1 MSILSNLE
9 LIRRV
14 PLFSM
19 LTAAQAEVI
28 SESVVKKRFARGATI
43 VETGKKS
50 NALFIILTGKA
61 KVIATDQTGKEA
73 ILAHLKPG
81 DYIGEMSLIDDQP
94 HSATVKAEVITDVLV
109 LARQQFSQTLPENAA
124 MSFAIMKVLVTRLR
138 IADRKIESLALMDVY
153 ARVLMTLRDMGE
165 SNSDGDTLIT
175 GKFSRQAIAQTVGA
189 SREMVGRVMKNLEDE
204 GILVHTQEGHTL
216 LKKSQCGVD

>member
-19 LTAAQAEVI
+19 LTAAQAETIAANVM
-28 SESVVKKRFARGATI
+28 KKRFAKGSTI
-43 VETGKKS
+43 VEDGKKS

-61 KVIATDQTGKEA
+61 KVVAADSTGKEA

-94 HSATVKAEVITDVLV
+94 HSASVKAEVITDVLV
-109 LARQQFSQTLPENAA
+109 LGRQQFSQTLPENAA
-124 MSFAIMKVLVTRLR
+124 MSFAIMKVLVKRLR
-138 IADRKIESLALMDVY
+138 QADRKIESLALMDVY
-153 ARVLMTLRDMGE
+153 SRVVMTLREMGE
-165 SNSDGDTLIT
+165 TTDDGDTIIT

-204 GILVHTQEGHTL
+204 GILLVTSDGKTC
-216 LKKSQCGVD
+216 LKKSQCGIN

>member
-19 LTAAQAEVI
+19 LTALQAQTIA
-28 SESVVKKRFARGATI
+28 ESVVKKRFSRGATI
-43 VETGKKS
+43 VENGKKS

-61 KVIATDQTGKEA
+61 KVIAADKSGKEA

-81 DYIGEMSLIDDQP
+81 DYIGEMSIIDDQP
-94 HSATVKAEVITDVLV
+94 HSATVKAEVLTDVLV
-109 LARQQFSQTLPENAA
+109 LARHHFAQILPENAA
-124 MSFAIMKVLVTRLR
+124 MSVAIMKVLVQRLR
-138 IADRKIESLALMDVY
+138 HADRKIESLALMDVY
-153 ARVLMTLRDMGE
+153 SRVVMTLRDMGE
-165 SNSDGDTLIT
+165 SNVDGNTVLT
-175 GKFSRQAIAQTVGA
+175 GRFSRQTIAQTIGA

-204 GILVHTQEGHTL
+204 GILSVCEDGTTL
-216 LKKSQCGVD
+216 LKNSQCGVD

>member
-1 MSILSNLE
+1 MSILSNFE

-19 LTAAQAEVI
+19 LTASQAETVA
-28 SESVVKKRFARGATI
+28 ESVVKKRFARGATI
-43 VETGKKS
+43 VENGKKS

-61 KVIATDQTGKEA
+61 KVIATDSSGKEA

-109 LARQQFSQTLPENAA
+109 LGRQQFSQTLPENAA
-124 MSFAIMKVLVTRLR
+124 MSFAIMKVLVKRLR
-138 IADRKIESLALMDVY
+138 QADRKIESLALMDVY
-153 ARVLMTLRDMGE
+153 ARVLMTLREMGE
-165 SNSDGDTLIT
+165 SDDEGNTVIS

-189 SREMVGRVMKNLEDE
+189 SREMVGRVMKNLEE
-204 GILVHTQEGHTL
+204 EAILVPSPDGGAI
-216 LKKSQCGVD
+216 LKKSQCGLD

>member
-19 LTAAQAEVI
+19 LTAAQAETI
-28 SESVVKKRFARGATI
+28 AESVIKKRFARGATI
-43 VETGKKS
+43 VENGKKS

-61 KVIATDQTGKEA
+61 KVIATDNSGKEA

-109 LARQQFSQTLPENAA
+109 LGRQQFSQTLPENAA
-124 MSFAIMKVLVTRLR
+124 MSFAIMKVLVKRLR
-138 IADRKIESLALMDVY
+138 QADRKIESLALMDVY
-153 ARVLMTLRDMGE
+153 SRVVMTLREMGE
-165 SNSDGDTLIT
+165 SDDDGNTVIT

-189 SREMVGRVMKNLEDE
+189 SREMVGRVMKNLEE
-204 GILVHTQEGHTL
+204 EAILVPCADGGAI
-216 LKKSQCGVD
+216 LKKSQCGLD